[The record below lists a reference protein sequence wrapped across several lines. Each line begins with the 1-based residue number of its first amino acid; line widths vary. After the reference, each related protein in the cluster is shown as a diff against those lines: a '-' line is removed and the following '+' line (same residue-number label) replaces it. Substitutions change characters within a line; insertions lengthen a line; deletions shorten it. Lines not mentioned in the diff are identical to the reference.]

1 MNKTRVEKLKDYE
14 ICATCMKKLFL
25 RTSFFTLIL
34 LLFLTNSADNII
46 SSNGENS
53 NNTAFI
59 NNDNNTSLDISNL
72 VYNTESNPFNLTYA
86 DWTTKWWQWAYSIP
100 KNIHPAY
107 DDTGKFCK
115 ENQKKPVWFLPGTY
129 QHSVIRYCEI
139 PPGVGILFPI
149 LNSECSYAEYP
160 QIKTKEKLSNC
171 AKKIQ
176 DTIIPEFATLNG
188 LEVPNLENYC
198 IQSDFF
204 NFTLPENN
212 ILDLPPQTTQA
223 VSDGNWVFLK
233 PLPAGNY
240 ELKFK
245 GNIKTTTN
253 IETNDNQDKGEFAGP
268 IGWNYTTTYI
278 LNVK

>member
-1 MNKTRVEKLKDYE
+1 M
-14 ICATCMKKLFL
+14 IIFI
-25 RTSFFTLIL
+25 LIL
-34 LLFLTNSADNII
+34 ISLTTVLIHVNLNNVVSYSEEDFTNQTTKT
-46 SSNGENS
+46 NNS
-53 NNTAFI
+53 NNF
-59 NNDNNTSLDISNL
+59 NISTL
-72 VYNTESNPFNLTYA
+72 VFELGSSPFNLTYA
-86 DWTTKWWQWAYSIP
+86 DWTIKWWQWAYSIP

-115 ENQKKPVWFLPGTY
+115 ENQKKPVWFFPGTY

-139 PPGVGILFPI
+139 PHGVGILFPI
-149 LNSECSYAEYP
+149 LNSECSYVEYT
-160 QIKTKEKLSNC
+160 QMKTKEELSIC

-176 DTIIPEFATLNG
+176 DTTIPEFATLNG
-188 LEVPNLENYC
+188 VKIPKPENYR
-198 IQSDFF
+198 IQSEIF

-223 VSDGNWVFLK
+223 ISEGSWVFLK

-253 IETNDNQDKGEFAGP
+253 NETNGIQNKDEFAGP

-278 LNVK
+278 LTVKK